1 MGLDRN
7 VDLTI
12 DQHNLIL
19 KLLDQYLPNT
29 TTWAFGSR
37 VKLTSNPKSDLD
49 LVAFVSEA
57 QRMQVWSL
65 REEFEES
72 DLPFRVDL
80 LIWDEISE
88 EFQEEIQKHHFCL
101 VEKAPSKI
109 EDVSV

>member
-1 MGLDRN
+1 MGIDRS

-12 DQHNLIL
+12 DQRNLIL
-19 KLLDQYLPNT
+19 GLLDRYLPNT
-29 TTWAFGSR
+29 TTWVFGSR
-37 VKLTSNPKSDLD
+37 VKWTSSPKSDLD
-49 LVAFVSEA
+49 LVTFASEA
-57 QRMQVWSL
+57 QRSQVWSL

-72 DLPFRVDL
+72 DLPFRVDV

-88 EFQEEIQKHHFCL
+88 EFQEEIQKYHFCL